1 MNSAFDASAFLDPAW
16 LRGQGPDAD
25 LVISTR
31 ASLSRNLAGFAF
43 PNHLATPELETV
55 YRELAEVLAGG
66 RFFPPGALHLLA
78 DMTRDQHKLLRELHL
93 LDSTR
98 VAPARWLGLVM
109 DQGGTLAA
117 LVNGE
122 DHLRLTGFV
131 PGFAP
136 RQAAEP
142 ARRAEEE
149 LERELAFS
157 YREDLGYLTASPT
170 SVGTGLKL
178 AAFLHLPGLV
188 LADEIDKILNA
199 LRQLRF
205 SIRGLFDQG
214 STVRG
219 AVFQV
224 SNVVTL
230 GRDEEEIVTDFSYH
244 VQKVLEHERS
254 ARRQLYARDR
264 LWLEDLVHRSLAV
277 LRSARMITSQET
289 FDLLSNI
296 RLGAGLGIL
305 PGLAPGL
312 LNKALF
318 GQQTGHLQASS
329 AEPLSGNA
337 RAIARASFLRELF
350 ES

>member
-1 MNSAFDASAFLDPAW
+1 M
-16 LRGQGPDAD
+16 
-25 LVISTR
+25 
-31 ASLSRNLAGFAF
+31 
-43 PNHLATPELETV
+43 
-55 YRELAEVLAGG
+55 
-66 RFFPPGALHLLA
+66 
-78 DMTRDQHKLLRELHL
+78 
-93 LDSTR
+93 
-98 VAPARWLGLVM
+98 
-109 DQGGTLAA
+109 
-117 LVNGE
+117 
-122 DHLRLTGFV
+122 
-131 PGFAP
+131 
-136 RQAAEP
+136 
-142 ARRAEEE
+142 
-149 LERELAFS
+149 
-157 YREDLGYLTASPT
+157 
-170 SVGTGLKL
+170 KL